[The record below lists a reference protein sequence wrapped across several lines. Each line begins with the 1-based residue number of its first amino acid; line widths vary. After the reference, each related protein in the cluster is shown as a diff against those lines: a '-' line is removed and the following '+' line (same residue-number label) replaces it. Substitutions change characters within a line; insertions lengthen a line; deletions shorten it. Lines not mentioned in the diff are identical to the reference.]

1 MTTSS
6 LYSTV
11 SALSKSGDPDTLT
24 IVAMV
29 VAICGAITLF
39 FTFLTKNNEGKFTG
53 FVGMLYDTFTFKK
66 FWLKPLLKVT
76 YLMAAIY
83 TTISSFGYLSIE
95 KVGWKMWLETLI
107 VGNIVIRMLY
117 EAGIMFVGMYENS
130 KEIKEKLP
138 NGPKPQA
145 QPRPVAQQP
154 VQRPV
159 QPAQPVQQ
167 PVQRPVQPVQPVQQ
181 PVQPG
186 QPQQ

>member
-6 LYSTV
+6 LYATA
-11 SALSKSGDPDTLT
+11 SALTQSGDPDVLT

-29 VAICGAITLF
+29 VAVCGAITLF

-76 YLMAAIY
+76 YLMLAIY

-95 KVGWKMWLETLI
+95 KYGWKMWLQTLI
-107 VGNIVIRMLY
+107 IGNLVLRMAY
-117 EAGIMFVGMYENS
+117 EAGIMFVSMYENS
-130 KEIKEKLP
+130 KAIKEKLP
-138 NGPKPQA
+138 NGPKPQVPPQG

-159 QPAQPVQQ
+159 AQPVQQ
-167 PVQRPVQPVQPVQQ
+167 PVQQAPVNN
-181 PVQPG
+181 VQPG

>member
-6 LYSTV
+6 LYSSV
-11 SALSKSGDPDTLT
+11 SALARSGEPDVLT

-29 VAICGAITLF
+29 VGICGAITLF
-39 FTFLTKNNEGKFTG
+39 FTFLSKNNEGKFSG
-53 FVGMLYDTFTFKK
+53 FLGMVYDTFTFKK

-76 YLMAAIY
+76 YLMSAIY

-95 KVGWKMWLETLI
+95 DYGWKMWLETLI
-107 VGNIVIRMLY
+107 VGNVVLRMLY
-117 EAGIMFVGMYENS
+117 EAGVMFVGMYENS

-138 NGPKPQA
+138 GSPKPQG
-145 QPRPVAQQP
+145 QPRPMAQQP

-159 QPAQPVQQ
+159 QQQPVQPVQ
-167 PVQRPVQPVQPVQQ
+167 PVQRPVQQQ